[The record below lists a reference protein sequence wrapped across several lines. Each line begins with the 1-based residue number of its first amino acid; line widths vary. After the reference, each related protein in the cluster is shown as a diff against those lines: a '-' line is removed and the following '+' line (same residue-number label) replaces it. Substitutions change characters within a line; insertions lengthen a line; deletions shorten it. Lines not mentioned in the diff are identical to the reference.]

1 MDGLSFKKTNL
12 RFVAAIH
19 IRLCVIRSW
28 KKNVGNAATKVRK
41 MCAIQNDYSTTT
53 AERYVR
59 ESEWNARYWKQI
71 LISFS
76 CCYWFPFH
84 LKLNQSDIRPTHTLH
99 RTIFIELYSTWYT
112 MIYCSQLYFWHFVSP
127 FTLLLRSFL
136 FNMYPVLDPN
146 SINIRWQVW
155 KLSAVI
161 NDCKKYHK
169 CSFASFLTPMTPLWE
184 SNYLMNKIYMKTPN
198 VLHGL

>member
-1 MDGLSFKKTNL
+1 MCDQIMEKECWERCSDKS
-12 RFVAAIH
+12 A
-19 IRLCVIRSW
+19 
-28 KKNVGNAATKVRK
+28 KNV
-41 MCAIQNDYSTTT
+41 CYSEWLQRRLLSW
-53 AERYVR
+53 ALCGR
-59 ESEWNARYWKQI
+59 ESEWIARYWKQI

-84 LKLNQSDIRPTHTLH
+84 LKLNQSDIRPTHTLL